1 MKGSDKTFGKWLGG
15 NWMWLTIVGV
25 MLAGVA
31 GLGYKIFSTYAEQL
45 PYISNDHTA
54 WASFGSLL
62 AGFFTLTGT
71 VATVATL
78 LFLAHQNKVM
88 QKVTQ
93 AQLDSMTFE
102 RYINHRK
109 LFLEQLKDLEIAH
122 NNAFRFRDP
131 NHLYN
136 TLFPENSPHHC
147 VFSVVPD
154 YDRSEP
160 SNHVAKIYNW
170 LDKIQINI
178 NKKIL
183 NDSESNHFLLDLIVL
198 SADFLM
204 IEFVRSPV
212 DGDLEYKGEF
222 FGVNIYS
229 LDDFFKP
236 AISIANLLLR
246 FTNNPVV
253 GGGDFV
259 GCTDDVRFSL
269 IENCVSTNTNFNVK
283 VRRTIRGLPLLYFL
297 NSTVKDFKDGQKY
310 IFPDLVA
317 LLSDKFGSSK
327 NVNEL
332 ADDKVFDAFVAKCY
346 LRVNNLRPP
355 ENTDQLAKYE
365 IIRDT
370 FFCLKDRK
378 YLGV

>member
-1 MKGSDKTFGKWLGG
+1 MKAVLKWLGE
-15 NWMWLTIVGV
+15 NWIWSLLLAV
-25 MLAGVA
+25 MLAGVT

-71 VATVATL
+71 VATVTTL

-160 SNHVAKIYNW
+160 SNHVAKICNW
-170 LDKIQINI
+170 LNMIQINI
-178 NKKIL
+178 NKSIL

-198 SADFLM
+198 SAGFLM

-212 DGDLEYKGEF
+212 DGDLEYNGEF

-253 GGGDFV
+253 EGRDFV
-259 GCTDDVRFSL
+259 GCTNDVRFSL

-283 VRRTIRGLPLLYFL
+283 VRRTIKGVPILFYVYSVVLDFRKGYEYILPDVVRLLRGTFDSADSV
-297 NSTVKDFKDGQKY
+297 NK
-310 IFPDLVA
+310 
-317 LLSDKFGSSK
+317 LSDGLEFDKLVQKCLGYVHQVEEGLGSQHLQQYNSIHDS
-327 NVNEL
+327 L
-332 ADDKVFDAFVAKCY
+332 
-346 LRVNNLRPP
+346 LRLMRRS
-355 ENTDQLAKYE
+355 DMA
-365 IIRDT
+365 
-370 FFCLKDRK
+370 C
-378 YLGV
+378 